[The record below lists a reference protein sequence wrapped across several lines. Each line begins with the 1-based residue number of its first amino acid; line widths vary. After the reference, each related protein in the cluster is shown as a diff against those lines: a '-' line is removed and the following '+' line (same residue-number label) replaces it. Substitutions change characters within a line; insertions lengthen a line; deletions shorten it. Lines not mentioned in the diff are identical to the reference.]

1 MARSSL
7 YIGYTTLF
15 GGIFGYFGGGT
26 PIVGGILGYFGG
38 MGHPYTLYGGG
49 GVRQGTLDFVSCR
62 GSGPDVLS
70 GG

>member
-15 GGIFGYFGGGT
+15 GGIFGYFGGD
-26 PIVGGILGYFGG
+26 PLLWGGLEGVWGIFI
-38 MGHPYTLYGGG
+38 TLYGGG